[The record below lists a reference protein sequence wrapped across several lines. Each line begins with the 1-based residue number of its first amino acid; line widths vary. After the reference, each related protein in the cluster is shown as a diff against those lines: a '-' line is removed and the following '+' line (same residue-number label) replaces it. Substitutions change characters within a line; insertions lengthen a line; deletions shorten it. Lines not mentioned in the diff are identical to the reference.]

1 MVEGVGT
8 LCSEESG
15 VQTPS
20 RARSPPH
27 RTDKVEI
34 GNLSKATIGHNMAQH
49 GHNSAAT
56 GKTANWR
63 IVFFAQNSLPKFQ
76 KI

>member
-34 GNLSKATIGHNMAQH
+34 GNREAPAAAAAHAFWGEGGHGA
-49 GHNSAAT
+49 G
-56 GKTANWR
+56 G
-63 IVFFAQNSLPKFQ
+63 
-76 KI
+76 